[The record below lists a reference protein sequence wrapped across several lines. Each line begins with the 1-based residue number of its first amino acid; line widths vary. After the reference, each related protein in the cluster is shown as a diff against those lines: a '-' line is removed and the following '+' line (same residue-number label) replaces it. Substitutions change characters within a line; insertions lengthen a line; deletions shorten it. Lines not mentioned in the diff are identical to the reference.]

1 MGWSNKYKKSI
12 DCNNPKGFSQ
22 KAHCQGRKKRKEN
35 TMKISELKNEI
46 KSMIQE
52 RSINAIAKAQQ
63 KNADDIAR
71 ALELYKKAKGGN
83 KSYNEKNLIKVLK
96 KLGQDKKKLEKE
108 MDVAVSSKLKDV
120 GYAGP
125 LDEVNISKDDMEK
138 LHKDGEVEIDGE
150 KVTFQNE
157 AMKPSQ
163 VRSAIERM
171 KKVLMKKWQK
181 RGGYE
186 NFGQRELDVMKDKL
200 NYNPYGTPDER
211 KIAKMLDGL
220 DNWAMNYDGS
230 MRENEKYRQ
239 LYYTNESTGYDSN
252 TGLFYLSGVP
262 FTRERVQEVIRFFQG
277 INVNKYTKSAVNQ
290 FEYTPSLL
298 VKDKS
303 GREEVLIDSKK
314 LKMLVSFY
322 KKNSAKLASD
332 KDF

>member
-1 MGWSNKYKKSI
+1 
-12 DCNNPKGFSQ
+12 
-22 KAHCQGRKKRKEN
+22 
-35 TMKISELKNEI
+35 MKISELKNEI
-46 KSMIQE
+46 KNMIQE

-63 KNADDIAR
+63 KNADEIVK
-71 ALELYKKAKGGN
+71 ALDFYKKNKNTDKAKAFV
-83 KSYNEKNLIKVLK
+83 KVLK
-96 KLGQDKKKLEKE
+96 KLGDEKKKLAKE
-108 MDVAVSSKLKDV
+108 MDVAVSSKLKNV
-120 GYAGP
+120 GYEGP
-125 LDEVNISKDDMEK
+125 LD
-138 LHKDGEVEIDGE
+138 
-150 KVTFQNE
+150 E

-163 VRSAIERM
+163 VRSAIERV
-171 KKVLMKKWQK
+171 KKQLMRKWKQK
-181 RGGYE
+181 GGYE
-186 NFGQRELDVMKDKL
+186 NFGQKELSKMKDKFD
-200 NYNPYGTPDER
+200 YNPYGSSDER
-211 KIAKMLDGL
+211 QISKMLDGF

>member
-1 MGWSNKYKKSI
+1 MGWSNKYKSSI

-46 KSMIQE
+46 KNMIQE

-63 KNADDIAR
+63 KNADEIVK
-71 ALELYKKAKGGN
+71 ALDFYKKNKNTDKAKAFV
-83 KSYNEKNLIKVLK
+83 KVLK
-96 KLGQDKKKLEKE
+96 KLGDEKKKLAKE
-108 MDVAVSSKLKDV
+108 MDVAVSSKLKNV
-120 GYAGP
+120 GYEGP
-125 LDEVNISKDDMEK
+125 LD
-138 LHKDGEVEIDGE
+138 
-150 KVTFQNE
+150 E

-163 VRSAIERM
+163 VRSAIERV
-171 KKVLMKKWQK
+171 KKQLMRKWKQK
-181 RGGYE
+181 GGYE
-186 NFGQRELDVMKDKL
+186 NFGQKELSKMKDKFD
-200 NYNPYGTPDER
+200 YNPYGSSDER
-211 KIAKMLDGL
+211 QISKMLDGF

>member
-46 KSMIQE
+46 KNMIQE

-63 KNADDIAR
+63 KNADEISK
-71 ALELYKKAKGGN
+71 ALDFYKKNKNTDKAKAF
-83 KSYNEKNLIKVLK
+83 IKVLK
-96 KLGQDKKKLEKE
+96 KLGEDKKKLAKE

-125 LDEVNISKDDMEK
+125 LD
-138 LHKDGEVEIDGE
+138 
-150 KVTFQNE
+150 E

-262 FTRERVQEVIRFFQG
+262 FTRERVKEVIRFFQSA
-277 INVNKYTKSAVNQ
+277 KAKSAVNQ
-290 FEYTPSLL
+290 FEYTPSLI

-314 LKMLVSFY
+314 LKMLVDFY

>member
-46 KSMIQE
+46 KNMIQE

-63 KNADDIAR
+63 KNADEISK
-71 ALELYKKAKGGN
+71 ALDFYKKNKNTDKAKAF
-83 KSYNEKNLIKVLK
+83 IKVLK
-96 KLGQDKKKLEKE
+96 KLGEDKKKLAKE

-125 LDEVNISKDDMEK
+125 LDE
-138 LHKDGEVEIDGE
+138 
-150 KVTFQNE
+150 

-163 VRSAIERM
+163 VRSAIERV
-171 KKVLMKKWQK
+171 KKQLMRKWKQK
-181 RGGYE
+181 GGYE
-186 NFGQRELDVMKDKL
+186 NFGQKELSKMKDKFD
-200 NYNPYGTPDER
+200 YNPYGSSDER
-211 KIAKMLDGL
+211 QISKMLDGF

-262 FTRERVQEVIRFFQG
+262 FTRERVKEVIRFFQSA
-277 INVNKYTKSAVNQ
+277 KAKSAVNQ
-290 FEYTPSLL
+290 FEYTPSLI
-298 VKDKS
+298 VKDKT

-314 LKMLVSFY
+314 LKMLVDFY